1 MSVLKVRVVLLLA
14 VLFALLPVAPAGAEP
29 PERIGPHVLDRANA
43 LDTAG
48 SDRVNAAVDNL
59 YGNHQVRL
67 WVVYVRDFDGMAP
80 QGWAERTAALSGFG
94 SRDLLLAVATED
106 RAYWFAG
113 EPPSGLSDGEL
124 DDVLAERVEPELRA
138 GRWAGAGVAA
148 ADGIDGAL
156 RGGGVSPVGLVIVL
170 VLVVA
175 AAAGLVV
182 WSRVRRSRRRA
193 AELAAARTLDPDN
206 VAAIG
211 ALSLE
216 TLHARSREVL
226 VELDDAIRASGEELE
241 IATGEF
247 GATAATPFRTALE
260 SARQAASRAFQIR
273 QQLDDA
279 VPETPDEQRTLLLE
293 LLGTVGGA
301 DRELDGRVAEFDAMR
316 DLLLNGGARLDALT
330 RDLVELTGAVPGA
343 EAELARLTGTYPAS
357 TLISVRDNVAAAR
370 ERITFGERAID
381 AGRAALAKPVGE
393 QGEAVAAIR
402 GAEAAL
408 GQARTLLGA
417 IATAAA
423 DIASARAGLPAALAE
438 LRADLETAG
447 GLAAHGGQPLA
458 AARTAAQAAL
468 AGAEAAAESDP
479 LGAFREVV
487 RADGELDRVI
497 AAATEHRRAEEEL
510 RGRLEHAL
518 TAARGQIAAA
528 GDFVGTRRGA
538 VDAQA
543 RTRLSEAQRRL
554 DEAQRLAAGDPAAAL
569 ENARAAAE
577 LGSAA
582 LREAQADVRRWE
594 ASRAPSGGSQAGA
607 VLGGI
612 LVEGLLRGAAGGG
625 GGYRPRSYGGSSG
638 SRRIGRGGRF

>member
-1 MSVLKVRVVLLLA
+1 MSVLRVRVVLLIGL
-14 VLFALLPVAPAGAEP
+14 LLALLPAAPAGAEP
-29 PERIGPHVLDRANA
+29 PLRIGPHVLDRAGA

-67 WVVYVRDFDGMAP
+67 WVVYVRDFDGTAP
-80 QGWAERTAALSGFG
+80 QRWAERTAELSGFG

-106 RAYWFAG
+106 RAYWFDG
-113 EPPSGLSDGEL
+113 ELPSGLTEGEL
-124 DDVLAERVEPELRA
+124 DGILAGQVEPELRA

-148 ADGIDGAL
+148 ADGIDAAL
-156 RGGGVSPVGLVIVL
+156 RGGGVSALGV
-170 VLVVA
+170 VLVVAVIAA

-182 WSRVRRSRRRA
+182 WSRVRRNRRRT
-193 AELAAARTLDPDN
+193 AELAAARNLDPDN

-216 TLHARSREVL
+216 TLHTRSREVL
-226 VELDDAIRASGEELE
+226 VELDDAIRTSAEELE
-241 IATGEF
+241 IAAGEF
-247 GATAATPFRTALE
+247 GATAAAPFRTALD
-260 SARQAASRAFQIR
+260 SARQAASRAFEIR

-279 VPETPDEQRTLLLE
+279 VPETPDQQRTLLLE
-293 LLGTVGGA
+293 LLGTADRA
-301 DRELDGRVAEFDAMR
+301 DRELDARVAEFDAMR

-357 TLISVRDNVAAAR
+357 TLVSVQGNVAAAR

-381 AGRAALAKPVGE
+381 AGRAALAEPVGE

-423 DIASARAGLPAALAE
+423 DIASARAGLPGALAE
-438 LRADLETAG
+438 LRADLETAA
-447 GLAAHGGQPLA
+447 GLAAHGGPQLE

-479 LGAFREVV
+479 LGSFREVV
-487 RADGELDRVI
+487 RADGELDRAV
-497 AAATEHRRAEEEL
+497 AAASAHRRAEEEL

-518 TAARGQIAAA
+518 TAARGQVSAA

-577 LGSAA
+577 LGAAA

-594 ASRAPSGGSQAGA
+594 SSRAPAGGGQAGA

-612 LVEGLLRGAAGGG
+612 LVESLLRGAAGG
-625 GGYRPRSYGGSSG
+625 GGYRPRSYGGSTG